1 MIKNAD
7 NTEFKNIYQ
16 VVLLKMESIRQDIA
30 NLTRQKKN
38 IYYGGSYL
46 EEFILLPQRE
56 NIVSFITLTL
66 FVLFFSWSGG
76 WVEVQDMATETISE
90 EQAD

>member
-56 NIVSFITLTL
+56 NIVYYFNFICTLL
-66 FVLFFSWSGG
+66 
-76 WVEVQDMATETISE
+76 
-90 EQAD
+90 